1 MSRKLILGIVAA
13 ALATAAWPAFA
24 FSQEQPKALTIE
36 REKLFLAGWDPD
48 EPVPAYIYYQKGKE
62 ALPVVIFVHGLGGS
76 KDAES
81 KRVQELAG
89 KGFFVIA
96 IDAHLHGER
105 KVPGMFFKNFGKLS
119 EDYPIWVHQSAISH
133 TSRDISKI
141 IDHLSVRT
149 DVDRERIGLVG
160 ISMGSCTCLVT
171 AWREPRI
178 SAAVCIIGAVDHW
191 YDVTKT
197 PPGPEQ
203 DAKRNALS
211 PRVKQLVNSINSR
224 DHMAALA
231 PKALFFANGA
241 KDDGIDIQTVKSF
254 VKDLQPSYAAYPDR
268 LAFLEEPDLGHSVTD
283 RMWTEGTKWL
293 LRHLVEKPIR
303 SPR

>member
-1 MSRKLILGIVAA
+1 MKGKLILALVAV
-13 ALATAAWPAFA
+13 ALVTAAWPSVAA
-24 FSQEQPKALTIE
+24 AQEPAKLE
-36 REKLFLAGWDPD
+36 REKLLLTGWDPD
-48 EPVPAYIYYQKGKE
+48 EPVPAYIYHQKSKE
-62 ALPVVIFVHGLGGS
+62 PLPVVIFVHGLGGS

-89 KGFFVIA
+89 KGFLVIA
-96 IDAHLHGER
+96 IDAHHHGER
-105 KVPGMFFKNFGKLS
+105 KVPGMFFKNFGRLG

-141 IDHLSVRT
+141 IDGLSLRS
-149 DVDRERIGLVG
+149 DIDRERIGLVG

-178 SAAVCIIGAVDHW
+178 SACVCIIGAVDHW

-203 DAKRNALS
+203 DAKRDALS
-211 PRVKQLVNSINSR
+211 PRVKQLVNSVNSR
-224 DHMAALA
+224 DHMNALA

-241 KDDGIDIQTVKSF
+241 KDDGIDIQTIRSF
-254 VKDLQPSYAAYPDR
+254 VKDLQPRYAKYPDR
-268 LAFLEEPDLGHSVTD
+268 LALLEEPNVGHSVTD
-283 RMWTEGTKWL
+283 KMWNEGSQWL
-293 LRHLVEKPIR
+293 LRHLVEKPVR
-303 SPR
+303 SQR